1 MTNTLYNA
9 LQIKEGDKITFKE
22 NDTVYTKKVQTV
34 FVQSFNGITKY
45 NVNRIGSGTGFT
57 GVDAEDVI
65 SVKHKAK

>member
-34 FVQSFNGITKY
+34 FVQSFNGITIY

-57 GVDAEDVI
+57 GVDANQVI
-65 SVKHKAK
+65 NIKKK